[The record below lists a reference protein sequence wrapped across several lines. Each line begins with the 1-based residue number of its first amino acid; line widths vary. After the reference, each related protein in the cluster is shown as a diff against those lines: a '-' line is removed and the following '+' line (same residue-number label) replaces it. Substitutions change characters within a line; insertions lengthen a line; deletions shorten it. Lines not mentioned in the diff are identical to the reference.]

1 MSVVA
6 ETGGRAAGSGL
17 EVERTADPE
26 RRPILDVLRKHGY
39 RPDGRAFATGGP
51 DRTAVPL
58 VTSAGLPVVAK
69 LFPSGGGE
77 ACWTNMVELWRSS
90 FGERRSPPGLPRP
103 VEYFG
108 AFEALVLERLPGQ
121 ALAELGELD
130 GTAIDDA
137 MSLAASLHRSD
148 ACPPKRRTVDR
159 ILRSLRRKAGR
170 LSELVPAIAPPI
182 RAVVEALE
190 SVGGRDRELVPCHGD
205 FCPRNVLVAP
215 ERCALIDWDRFQ
227 LADSARDVAYFGTW
241 CWAQRVRR
249 GETPSWSVLDLAVV
263 AYEALR
269 PEARLGERLSFHVAA
284 GLVRIAHSLVVLCPE
299 EAHVV
304 PVLAAEA
311 LRRLR
316 ETR

>member
-77 ACWTNMVELWRSS
+77 ACWTNMVELWSSS
-90 FGERRSPPGLPRP
+90 FGERRRPPGLPRP
-103 VEYFG
+103 MEYVG
-108 AFEALVLERLPGQ
+108 AFEALVVERLPGR
-121 ALAELGELD
+121 ALAELGEPD
-130 GTAIDDA
+130 ATGVEDAIT
-137 MSLAASLHRSD
+137 LAVSLHRSD
-148 ACPPKRRTVDR
+148 ARPAKRRSVDR
-159 ILRSLRRKAGR
+159 ILRSLRRKADR

-190 SVGGRDRELVPCHGD
+190 SVGGKDRELVPCHGD

-227 LADSARDVAYFGTW
+227 LADPARDVAYFGTW
-241 CWAQRVRR
+241 CWAERVRR
-249 GETPSWSVLDLAVV
+249 GEKPSWSVLERAVSI
-263 AYEALR
+263 YEGAR
-269 PEARLGERLSFHVAA
+269 PAARVGERLSFHIAA

-311 LRRLR
+311 LRRLKEVR
-316 ETR
+316 